1 MKNKCKILVVLTL
14 VIVFLFYRVDS
25 VVAIANEQ
33 FDTSDVNSE
42 STVESETE
50 QNTEPDTEPVPDYVS
65 TGPAL
70 MEWLEAH
77 KNTGGSVMLTDNIV
91 LDGYYAYCPCGINM
105 PPVFVDTDKYTITI
119 TGETELMSDDH
130 LTFSGQP
137 DGKSVFYVAEKGV
150 LSMTGVAVESGQC
163 ALWQEEGAGLVTED
177 CHISGNIHYADTPFV
192 IDQDVVYVVVEKEQ
206 TVNDVLPTKIS
217 CTVNCQGQIRRHE
230 SLPISWNLE
239 ASEKQQEERQRFQMQ
254 GSFLEA
260 ASVEP
265 AQCTVAYNDFPLT
278 FLEVTAADDDTR
290 YTFRGGYTKP
300 EEALPI
306 TVISEY
312 SFDGEN
318 WIVYDEEY
326 VTHTEAG
333 FFIGFRSEE
342 CDRAVHPN
350 IYIRLQWND
359 NGTPY
364 FSNVLCYAADNLEN
378 VEDIGG
384 SRGGGT
390 SIINLTEDP
399 EEKSDS
405 NSDNAQSETSSD
417 TNQAE
422 SGEGDSVSETA
433 SDEQSLNTEAPNVN
447 AEQSQNAESLNSN
460 ADSLQYPE
468 SKATNTDQ
476 SSHSETKTDTDVRH
490 ADTTENNENSD
501 SSDSDSSQKE
511 EAVAA
516 ISVKNGDGAEL
527 PQIKE
532 QTLRSDIRES
542 NAIIIAT
549 GFVLL
554 SVLAGIM
561 GFYIHS
567 RSGTNR

>member
-14 VIVFLFYRVDS
+14 MIVFLFYRVDS

-50 QNTEPDTEPVPDYVS
+50 QNTEPVALPAPDYVS
-65 TGPAL
+65 AGPAL
-70 MEWLEAH
+70 IEWLEAH
-77 KNTGGSVMLTDNIV
+77 KETGGTVKLSDHVV
-91 LDGYYAYCPCGINM
+91 LDGYYSYCPDGMNR
-105 PPVFVDTDKYTITI
+105 PDVFVDTDKYTITI
-119 TGETELMSDDH
+119 TGEIELMSDDH
-130 LTFSGQP
+130 LIFSGQP
-137 DGKSVFYVAEKGV
+137 DGKSIFYVAEKGV

-163 ALWQEEGAGLVTED
+163 ALWQEEGAGLVIED
-177 CHISGNIHYADTPFV
+177 CHIKGNIHYADTPFV
-192 IDQDVVYVVVEKEQ
+192 IDQDIVYVVVEKEQ
-206 TVNDVLPTKIS
+206 IVNDVLPTEIS
-217 CTVNCQGQIRRHE
+217 CTVNCQGQIKRHE

-239 ASEKQQEERQRFQMQ
+239 AYEKQQEERLRFQIQ

-265 AQCTVAYNDFPLT
+265 AQCTVAYNDYPLT
-278 FLEVTAADDDTR
+278 FLEVRAADDGTR

-318 WIVYDEEY
+318 WNVYDEEY

-350 IYIRLQWND
+350 IYIRLQWDD
-359 NGTPY
+359 NGTQY

-390 SIINLTEDP
+390 SIINLSEDP
-399 EEKSDS
+399 EEKTDS

-422 SGEGDSVSETA
+422 SGDGDSGSDA
-433 SDEQSLNTEAPNVN
+433 ANDEQSLNTEAPNVN
-447 AEQSQNAESLNSN
+447 AGQPQNAESLNSN

-468 SKATNTDQ
+468 PKASNTDR
-476 SSHSETKTDTDVRH
+476 SSHSETKTATDVRH
-490 ADTTENNENSD
+490 ADTTEITENID
-501 SSDSDSSQKE
+501 SSDSDIYQKE

-516 ISVKNGDGAEL
+516 ISVKNGDGADL
-527 PQIKE
+527 PQMKE

-542 NAIIIAT
+542 NAMIIAT

-554 SVLAGIM
+554 SVLAGIT

-567 RSGTNR
+567 RLGTNR